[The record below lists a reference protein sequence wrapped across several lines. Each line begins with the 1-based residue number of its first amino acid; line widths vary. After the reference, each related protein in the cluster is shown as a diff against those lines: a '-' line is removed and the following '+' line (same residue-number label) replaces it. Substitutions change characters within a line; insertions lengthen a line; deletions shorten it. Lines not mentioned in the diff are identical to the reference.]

1 MALTP
6 PTLVSPTAGG
16 RMLELGA
23 FVLAAQLVPEQN
35 PDSVAMITNFNLDWD
50 TFVGSFVVNFEFTT
64 KTDATTGELVTV
76 VTDPFVDKT
85 P

>member
-35 PDSVAMITNFNLDWD
+35 PDSVGKN
-50 TFVGSFVVNFEFTT
+50 
-64 KTDATTGELVTV
+64 
-76 VTDPFVDKT
+76 
-85 P
+85 